1 MLITEMLTKLK
12 LIRISLGEP
21 WRIMAGFK
29 TKKNGMK
36 YFTKPNCIALN
47 PVFMGSD
54 PAKPAPA
61 KADKATGGVI
71 YDAIPQYIIN
81 KWTAKGYKPLFTN
94 AGAKINAR
102 KT

>member
-1 MLITEMLTKLK
+1 MLTRLK
-12 LIRISLGEP
+12 LNKICTRGP
-21 WRIMAGFK
+21 WRIIAGFK

-54 PAKPAPA
+54 PAKPEAA

-71 YDAIPQYIIN
+71 
-81 KWTAKGYKPLFTN
+81 
-94 AGAKINAR
+94 
-102 KT
+102 